1 MFLLDIPSTEK
12 QPSIKVYHSGLE
24 LTKLNIFVAIGIFFI
39 ERNDIFQHSFR
50 NSLNE
55 ELDASATDGFCE
67 DTPMLIST
75 EDHNKSKIFLQ

>member
-24 LTKLNIFVAIGIFFI
+24 LIEVIMFTAINAFLI